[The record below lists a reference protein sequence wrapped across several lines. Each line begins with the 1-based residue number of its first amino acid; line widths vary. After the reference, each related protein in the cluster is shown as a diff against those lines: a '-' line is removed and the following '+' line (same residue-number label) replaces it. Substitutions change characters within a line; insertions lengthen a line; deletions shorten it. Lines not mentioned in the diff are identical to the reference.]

1 MSISTATPGRASG
14 PTLVNQSPRE
24 PHPLVTLSAANGPT
38 DAPDLTIHRVTG
50 THHGR
55 TLLVLGHA
63 AEYLVDSRRFLR
75 RAKVN
80 DSDNEAIHILMSLSR
95 TVFDEYAEGVSKGRG
110 LDRLV
115 LGFVTRL
122 LN

>member
-1 MSISTATPGRASG
+1 M
-14 PTLVNQSPRE
+14 
-24 PHPLVTLSAANGPT
+24 
-38 DAPDLTIHRVTG
+38 
-50 THHGR
+50 
-55 TLLVLGHA
+55 LGHA
-63 AEYLVDSRRFLR
+63 AEYLVNSRRFLR

-95 TVFDEYAEGVSKGRG
+95 TVFDEYAEGASKGRR